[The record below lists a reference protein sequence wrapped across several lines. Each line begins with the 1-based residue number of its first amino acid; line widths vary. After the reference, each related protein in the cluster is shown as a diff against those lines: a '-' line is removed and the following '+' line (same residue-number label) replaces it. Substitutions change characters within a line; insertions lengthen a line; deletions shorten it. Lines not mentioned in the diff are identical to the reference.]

1 VGENI
6 MKKIKCLALNIDN
19 TLIDPASPDKVNWFV
34 DSQFWFA
41 ILNDLKTKIESNGD
55 QFMLAIVT
63 SRPSFDDV
71 CASVQQALG
80 SLMSTVVPADSQ
92 LPSGLCYQQN
102 GAVYLSRVSENSDTN
117 LGNVSEHLHSS
128 FQLIGSDFT
137 ADVLN
142 APNVLVA
149 LLECIENHPLYESLP
164 RYLPR
169 DLARFIAML
178 QANKE
183 ALNTNRK
190 NDYREKLLQCVEYIV
205 GLEKSFALQDIKQ
218 RFNISEIIYW
228 DSSFHVLKS
237 VENFGVAAA
246 VQHTRWAEQ
255 QQYWKCKL
263 ADLQCSSALSPLLER
278 LLAES
283 IKKCFHTLTKPLGL
297 SKKRRVAVALS
308 AGVRIFSDL
317 NPRLKF
323 VRKAGDAPLKKRVRL
338 MDGLR

>member
-1 VGENI
+1 

-34 DSQFWFA
+34 DSQYWIA
-41 ILNDLKTKIESNGD
+41 ILNDLKSKIESNGD

-63 SRPSFDDV
+63 SRSSFDNV

-80 SLMSTVVPADSQ
+80 SFMSTVVPADSQ
-92 LPSGLCYQQN
+92 LPSGLCYQQD
-102 GAVYLSRVSENSDTN
+102 GTVYSSRVSENLDTN
-117 LGNVSEHLHSS
+117 LGIVSDHLHSS

-142 APNVLVA
+142 SPNVLVA
-149 LLECIENHPLYESLP
+149 LLDSIANHPLYESLP

-169 DLARFIAML
+169 DLSRCIAML
-178 QANKE
+178 LANKE

-237 VENFGVAAA
+237 VQKFGVATA

-255 QQYWKCKL
+255 QQYWKRKFAGL
-263 ADLQCSSALSPLLER
+263 PYSRVVSPLLER
-278 LLAES
+278 LLAET
-283 IKKCFHTLTKPLGL
+283 IKKSFHSLTKPLGL
-297 SKKRRVAVALS
+297 SKKRRVDIALS

-323 VRKAGDAPLKKRVRL
+323 VREAGDAPLKKRVRL